1 VSADVAEP
9 APDVPPDAGW
19 PDGFAEREADV
30 RAALVLSALQGMT
43 PRRLLSVAA
52 GVGSASAV
60 LAEIREGRVGS
71 ANDRAFAS
79 SLDGAEIAAAAA
91 ACDARVV
98 PWGSEAYP
106 DLLRHIPDPPAL
118 LYVVGHGL
126 VDVARTV
133 AVVGARRCSERGREA
148 AFEIGRGLGLAGAI
162 VVSGA
167 ALGID
172 AAAHLGALDA
182 GGRTLAVMGCG
193 IDRAYPPRSAPLIE
207 RIRRSGTIVSEH
219 APGTPP
225 FPRNFPARNRIVAG
239 LCAATVVVEGAAG
252 SGSMITAEHAME
264 FGRDVYAVPGPV
276 TSPLSAVPLQLI
288 RDGAGMVRGSADL
301 LEDLGLEPGPDE
313 VSERLDL
320 SEPERRILDRLD
332 EPALPDGL
340 AAATGATVPEVVAT
354 LVRLELR
361 GLVRSVGGR
370 FESTLRGRAASG

>member
-1 VSADVAEP
+1 VSAEVDGP
-9 APDVPPDAGW
+9 APAGW

-30 RAALVLSALQGMT
+30 RAALVLSALQGIT
-43 PRRLLSVAA
+43 PRRLLAIAA
-52 GVGSASAV
+52 EAGSASAV
-60 LAEIREGRVGS
+60 LAEIRRGRAGS
-71 ANDRAFAS
+71 PNDRAFAS
-79 SLDGAEIAAAAA
+79 SLDPAEIAAAAL
-91 ACDARVV
+91 ACGARIV
-98 PWGSEAYP
+98 PWGSDGYP
-106 DLLRHIPDPPAL
+106 VQLRHLPDPPAL
-118 LYVVGHGL
+118 LYVVGPDPDELG
-126 VDVARTV
+126 RSV
-133 AVVGARRCSERGREA
+133 AVVGARRCSERGREIA
-148 AFEIGRGLGLAGAI
+148 LGIGRGLGLAGRT

-172 AAAHLGALDA
+172 AAAHQGALDA

-193 IDRAYPPRSAPLIE
+193 IDLAYPPRSRPLIE

-239 LCAATVVVEGAAG
+239 LCGATVVVEGAAG

-276 TSPLSAVPLQLI
+276 TSSLAEVPLQLI
-288 RDGAGMVRGSADL
+288 RDGATMVRGPADL
-301 LEDLGLEPGPDE
+301 LEDLGLEPE
-313 VSERLDL
+313 VAEVAERLDL
-320 SEPERRILDRLD
+320 SEPERRILVRLD

-370 FESTLRGRAASG
+370 FESTVRGRAASG